1 MIMVLDD
8 TKIHR
13 ILIPILNTLV
23 WAIGL
28 SMGIF
33 GFMPKVTVWQTQLVI
48 GGWTVYFIFLLETVI
63 YYMDLSVLHADRQFG
78 SNVLIFISAVFLTII
93 SSIFF
98 GWLFIQYEQILAFG
112 GMICSMIA
120 SKAVMAFMS
129 NNLSLCF
136 FKSKGLIYSSHI

>member
-1 MIMVLDD
+1 MVLDN

-33 GFMPKVTVWQTQLVI
+33 GIMPKVTVWQTQLVI

-63 YYMDLSVLHADRQFG
+63 YYMDLSVHHADRQFG

-93 SSIFF
+93 SAIFF

-112 GMICSMIA
+112 GMICSMIV

-129 NNLSLCF
+129 NNLNLCF